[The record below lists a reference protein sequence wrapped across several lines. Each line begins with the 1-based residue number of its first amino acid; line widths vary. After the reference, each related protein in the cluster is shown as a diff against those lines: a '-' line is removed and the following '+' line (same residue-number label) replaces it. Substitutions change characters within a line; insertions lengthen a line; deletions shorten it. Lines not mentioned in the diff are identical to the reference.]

1 MEKIP
6 ISAVWPLQDGVLQ
19 IIFETGSTAVVNF
32 QTKFQTARFGPLREE
47 AVWKSAKTDQPGLA
61 PCGRRQS
68 GRVRRRTENSSA
80 GTGTVSRWWRWPATS
95 CWA

>member
-47 AVWKSAKTDQPGLA
+47 AGWKSAMTD
-61 PCGRRQS
+61 
-68 GRVRRRTENSSA
+68 
-80 GTGTVSRWWRWPATS
+80 
-95 CWA
+95 

>member
-32 QTKFQTARFGPLREE
+32 QTKFQTARFGPLRE
-47 AVWKSAKTDQPGLA
+47 
-61 PCGRRQS
+61 RRQS

>member
-32 QTKFQTARFGPLREE
+32 QTKFQTARFGPLRE
-47 AVWKSAKTDQPGLA
+47 
-61 PCGRRQS
+61 
-68 GRVRRRTENSSA
+68 NSSA

>member
-32 QTKFQTARFGPLREE
+32 RTKFQTARFGPLREE
-47 AVWKSAKTDQPGLA
+47 AVWKSAKTDGKF
-61 PCGRRQS
+61 
-68 GRVRRRTENSSA
+68 VR
-80 GTGTVSRWWRWPATS
+80 W
-95 CWA
+95 